1 MNYKQIIGYAGT
13 IFSIL
18 SFLPVVLNIYKTKKT
33 NNFPYKTIILAYL
46 GNGLILLNGILSKN
60 NVLIFMGTI
69 FVLIYSYILYVKLS
83 LKKNIN

>member
-1 MNYKQIIGYAGT
+1 MDYKQIIGYAGT
-13 IFSIL
+13 IFTVL

-60 NVLIFMGTI
+60 NVLMFMGTI
-69 FVLIYSYILYVKLS
+69 FVLIYSYILYIKLS
-83 LKKNIN
+83 FKKK